1 MLTPLCWVQASSKT
15 SDSDSPHLAT
25 CLSCVLVPSCHFAS
39 CHLILTIMALVF
51 LGGGAL
57 LTALSLQVPNKQ
69 TNTTNKQTQQTDKTS
84 PTNEPA
90 AQCNNPDPQQ
100 TPCQCCTLPSD
111 GQETNK
117 RNKQTQKQTN
127 ICS

>member
-69 TNTTNKQTQQTDKTS
+69 TNTTNKQTQQTY
-84 PTNEPA
+84 
-90 AQCNNPDPQQ
+90 
-100 TPCQCCTLPSD
+100 
-111 GQETNK
+111 
-117 RNKQTQKQTN
+117 KQTN
-127 ICS
+127 KSN